1 VNGTFIELVLHR
13 MVVSLRMA

>member
-1 VNGTFIELVLHR
+1 VNGTFIEIVLHR